1 MMPIDLVLVRHGQS
15 EGNLA
20 NQFSYAGDKR
30 GFTEAFKARPSWTW
44 RLTDNGVWQAEAAGE
59 WIRAKVWHREGNE
72 FVKKFDR
79 SYVSFF
85 LRAMETAGHLG
96 LGGHWLQELYLRER
110 DWGQLDVMS
119 QQERLTDFA
128 REMNR
133 RERDGIFF
141 APPGGES
148 MAQLCLRID
157 RVLHTLHRECSDMQV
172 IIVCHA
178 EVMRAFQLR
187 LERMSLKR
195 FTELMT
201 SEVDTDKIFNGGIL
215 HYTRRNPE
223 TGEMV
228 ITGMGAMHLQI
239 AVERIKRKFGAEIEL
254 GTPKIPLRSLFIR
267 GKASAPCLP
276 AGRYPIELRAQNLYL
291 V

>member
-20 NQFSYAGDKR
+20 NQYSYAGDKR

-44 RLTDNGVWQAEAAGE
+44 RLTDKGVWQAEAAGV
-59 WIRAKVWHREGNE
+59 WIRANVWHREINE

-187 LERMSLKR
+187 LERMSLNR

-201 SEVDTDKIFNGGIL
+201 SEVDTDKIFNGGII
-215 HYTRRNPE
+215 HYTRRHPE
-223 TGEMV
+223 TGEIGKYMSWV
-228 ITGMGAMHLQI
+228 RSVCSWDLTKSSNDWR
-239 AVERIKRKFGAEIEL
+239 EIKRVNYTAAELLAVANEYPRIW
-254 GTPKIPLRSLFIR
+254 
-267 GKASAPCLP
+267 GKP
-276 AGRYPIELRAQNLYL
+276 EYL
-291 V
+291 KGENE

>member
-30 GFTEAFKARPSWTW
+30 GFTEAFKARPSWAW
-44 RLTDNGVWQAEAAGE
+44 RLTDKGIWQAEAAGE
-59 WIRAKVWHREGNE
+59 WIHANILDKEGNE
-72 FVKKFDR
+72 FIKQFDR

-119 QQERLTDFA
+119 QQERWEDFN
-128 REMNR
+128 REMKR

-157 RVLHTLHRECSDMQV
+157 RVLHTLHRECSNMQV

-195 FTELMT
+195 FTELMN
-201 SEVDTDKIFNGGIL
+201 SEVDTDKILNGGIL

-223 TGEMV
+223 TGAL
-228 ITGMGAMHLQI
+228 GNYMGHVRSICPWDLTKSSNDWREIRRVNYTSAQLL
-239 AVERIKRKFGAEIEL
+239 AVVNEFPRIW
-254 GTPKIPLRSLFIR
+254 
-267 GKASAPCLP
+267 GKPEDLK
-276 AGRYPIELRAQNLYL
+276 GENE
-291 V
+291 